1 MVKLVKAHLFIEGL
15 VQGVFFRSYTRSVA
29 KENNV
34 KGWVKNLPDG
44 RVEVVLEGKEEDVKK
59 VIEFCKK
66 GPPGAIV
73 TNLEITWE
81 EYKGEFDDFE
91 IRYE

>member
-1 MVKLVKAHLFIEGL
+1 MNKKVRAHLYIEGL
-15 VQGVFFRSYTRSVA
+15 VQGVFFRRYTKEVA
-29 KENNV
+29 KKYNV

-44 RVEVVLEGKEEDVKK
+44 RVEALLEGDKDNVDK

-73 TNLEITWE
+73 DNVEIIWE
-81 EYKGEFDDFE
+81 EYKGEFEDFK
-91 IRYE
+91 IIY

>member
-1 MVKLVKAHLFIEGL
+1 MNKKVRAHLYIEGL
-15 VQGVFFRSYTRSVA
+15 VQGVFFRKYTREVA
-29 KENNV
+29 KKYNV

-44 RVEVVLEGKEEDVKK
+44 RVEALLEGDKENVEK

-73 TNLEITWE
+73 DNVEIIWE
-81 EYKGEFDDFE
+81 EYKGEFDDFK
-91 IRYE
+91 IVY

>member
-1 MVKLVKAHLFIEGL
+1 MGKLIRVHLFIDGL
-15 VQGVFFRSYTRSVA
+15 VQGVFFRSTTRSVA
-29 KENNV
+29 KKYGI

-44 RVEVVLEGKEEDVKK
+44 RVEVVAEGEEENIQKL
-59 VIEFCKK
+59 IEFCKR

-73 TNLEITWE
+73 MDVQIIWE

-91 IRYE
+91 IVY